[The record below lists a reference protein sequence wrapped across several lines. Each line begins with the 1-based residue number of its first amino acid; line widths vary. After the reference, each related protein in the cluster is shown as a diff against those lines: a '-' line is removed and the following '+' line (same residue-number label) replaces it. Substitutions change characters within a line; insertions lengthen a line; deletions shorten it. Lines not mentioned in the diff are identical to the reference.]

1 MEGNVMIGLMAKPGE
16 AISFGDFVLV
26 SSKRLLTRAGVPVEL
41 GARTLDTLITLVSR
55 ANEIVSKHDLMT
67 RIWPDVTVDEGSLRF
82 HIASLRKALGD
93 GKNGAR
99 YIVTEAGRGYSFVA
113 SINRSSEQGDMPVR
127 AVARSS
133 SVNLPSRLAGMIGRD
148 EGVRLLSAQVTA
160 TRFVTIVGAGGVG
173 KTTVAIAAGHDLIDT
188 FKGAVLFLDF
198 GALNDPGLAAT
209 SLASMLGLSVQS
221 EDPIPSL
228 IAFLRDKH
236 ILLILDNC
244 EHLIGAVASLAARVF
259 ANAPQVYILATSREA
274 LRIEGEQVYRLAP
287 LALPPSD
294 TGLSVEAV
302 LGFPATRLFV
312 ERARASGAM
321 IELTDQNARTITGI
335 CRKLD
340 GVALAIELAA
350 GRVEAFGLEETAAL
364 LDKRLA
370 LLWLGQRTAPPRQ
383 QTLQATLDWSFGLL
397 SRLERLVLRRLV
409 VFVGSF
415 TLEAALTVVTDQTV
429 DKGLVVEA
437 IDSLVSKSMVATR
450 PIGAMMRYR
459 LLDTTRACAHEIDMD
474 TFEQAALARRHATY
488 YQRWLE
494 SAGID
499 WPNLKTAATKAP
511 HLAALANVRASL
523 AWCFG
528 VDGDTDM
535 GVTLA
540 AAAAPV
546 FLAMS
551 LLTECHRWSEQA
563 MTVLNPDA
571 RRGLTEMQIQTALG
585 LSMMYTKGNSED
597 VRVALEGALRLAER
611 YGDSDYQI
619 QLLGGL
625 HLFHERI
632 GEFSKSLIFAQ
643 RSEVVARG
651 IGDAVAIAAAHSWL
665 GISHHLMGNIE
676 TAQMHLETA
685 LASPRTS
692 KNFNSMQIG
701 FDYHNRA
708 HITLA
713 RNLWLRGYP
722 DQAAR
727 VARETIEEAAS
738 LEHPVTLCMA
748 LIWAV
753 TVFSWRR
760 DWAEVE
766 TSIDRF
772 IEHANRYSLAPYHPA
787 GTGVKGELALRRG
800 SVSDGIQSLRRSLN
814 DLHAGRYELLTTE
827 LVSALAE
834 GLALAGQSEEALTT
848 IDHAIDQAEEHG
860 RLFTMPE
867 LLRIKAEIL
876 AGLLRP
882 DTQAVED
889 CLLGSLELSRRQ
901 ASRAWELRAAVDLA
915 RLWADRGQL
924 QNAREL
930 LRPAFEQFSE
940 GLETADLKA
949 AERLLADLS

>member
-1 MEGNVMIGLMAKPGE
+1 MIGLMAKPGE

-26 SSKRLLTRAGVPVEL
+26 SSTRFLTRAGVPVEL

-67 RIWPDVTVDEGSLRF
+67 QVWPDVTVDEGSLRF

-99 YIVTEAGRGYSFVA
+99 YIVTEAGRGYCFVA
-113 SINRSSEQGDMPVR
+113 PINRSSEQGDVPVR
-127 AVARSS
+127 SVTRSP
-133 SVNLPSRLAGMIGRD
+133 SVNLPSRLVGMIGRD
-148 EGVRLLSAQVTA
+148 EGVRLLSSQLLA

-173 KTTVAIAAGHDLIDT
+173 KTTVAIAAGHELSDT
-188 FKGAVLFLDF
+188 FNGAVLFLDF

-221 EDPIPSL
+221 VDPIPSL

-274 LRIEGEQVYRLAP
+274 LRVEGEQVHRLGP
-287 LALPPSD
+287 LALPPND
-294 TGLSVEAV
+294 PGLSAEAV

-312 ERARASGAM
+312 ERTRASGAT
-321 IELTDQNARTITGI
+321 IELTDQNARTIASI

-397 SRLERLVLRRLV
+397 SRFERLVLRRLV

-415 TLEAALTVVTDQTV
+415 TLEAALTVVADETL
-429 DKGLVVEA
+429 DKGLVVDA

-459 LLDTTRACAHEIDMD
+459 LLDTTRAYAREIDMD
-474 TFEQAALARRHATY
+474 SVEHAALAQRHATY
-488 YQRWLE
+488 YRRWLE
-494 SAGID
+494 STGVD
-499 WPNLKTAATKAP
+499 WPNLRTAAAKAP
-511 HLAALANVRASL
+511 HLAALANVRAAL
-523 AWCFG
+523 EWCFG
-528 VDGDTDM
+528 VDGNADM
-535 GVTLA
+535 GVALA

-563 MTVLNPDA
+563 MTILNPDA
-571 RRGLTEMQIQTALG
+571 RRGLTEMQLQTALG

-597 VRVALEGALRLAER
+597 VRVALERALRLAEQ
-611 YGDSDYQI
+611 YGDSHYQL

-651 IGDAVAIAAAHSWL
+651 TGDPVAIAAAHSWL
-665 GISHHLMGNIE
+665 GISHHLMGNIG

-685 LASPRTS
+685 LASPRIS
-692 KNFNSMQIG
+692 KTFNSMQIG

-708 HITLA
+708 RITLA

-800 SVSDGIQSLRRSLN
+800 NVNDGIQSLRRGLD

-848 IDHAIDQAEEHG
+848 INQAIDQAEEHG

-876 AGLLRP
+876 AGGERP
-882 DTQAVED
+882 DSLAVED
-889 CLLGSLELSRRQ
+889 CLRRSLALSRRQ
-901 ASRAWELRAAVDLA
+901 ASRAWELRNAIALA
-915 RLWADRGQL
+915 ELWSARGRNDDARALL
-924 QNAREL
+924 QPVHA
-930 LRPAFEQFSE
+930 QFTE
-940 GLETADLKA
+940 GFDTADLKA
-949 AERLLADLS
+949 AERLLTQLA